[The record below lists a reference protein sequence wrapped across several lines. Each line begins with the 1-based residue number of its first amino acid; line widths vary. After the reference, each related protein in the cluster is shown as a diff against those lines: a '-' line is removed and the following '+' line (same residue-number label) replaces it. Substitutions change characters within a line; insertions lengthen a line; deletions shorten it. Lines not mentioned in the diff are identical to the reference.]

1 MKIHVVGKAHL
12 KGIAKKTQ
20 NPYDFIQLHY
30 LGAAR
35 GVEGKA
41 ALTLSLDPG
50 QFPYDRIAVPGDYLV
65 DFDNRGFP
73 VDFYPVPAAPG
84 K

>member
-1 MKIHVVGKAHL
+1 MKINVVGKAHL
-12 KGIAKKTQ
+12 KGTSKKSN
-20 NPYDFIQLHY
+20 NPYDFIQIHY
-30 LGAAR
+30 LGFAR

-41 ALTLSLDPG
+41 ALTISLDPS
-50 QFPYDRIAVPGDYLV
+50 QFPYNRITVPRDYLV

-73 VDFYPVPAAPG
+73 VDFQPAPG

>member
-1 MKIHVVGKAHL
+1 MKIHVVAKAHL

-35 GVEGKA
+35 GVEGNA
-41 ALTLSLDPG
+41 ALTLSLNPD
-50 QFPYDRIAVPGDYLV
+50 QFPYDRITVPGDYLV

-73 VDFYPVPAAPG
+73 VDFQPAPG

>member
-1 MKIHVVGKAHL
+1 MKINVVGKAHL
-12 KGIAKKTQ
+12 KGTSKKSN
-20 NPYDFIQLHY
+20 NPYDFIQIHY
-30 LGAAR
+30 LGFAR

-41 ALTLSLDPG
+41 ALTLSLDPS
-50 QFPYDRIAVPGDYLV
+50 QFPYNRITVPGDYLV

-73 VDFYPVPAAPG
+73 VDFQPAPG